1 MKEEL
6 RIASEKLAKTIAK
19 NRDAEVADAVYRR
32 RLADRAAQAWSK
44 MELDYTDPSF
54 RARLTGLPR

>member
-32 RLADRAAQAWSK
+32 KLADRAAQAWSQ
-44 MELDYTDPSF
+44 MEKDYTSPIF
-54 RARLTGLPR
+54 RARLTGIPR